1 MLAARN
7 KKANIGGLARDLGL
21 SGAALE
27 AFAYGHSGL
36 APDVL
41 RALAVHLFDGRA
53 EFDPAIDMLRPVE
66 REEAL
71 PLGIRPPP
79 ITEMMTLP
87 IYKAGPAPPS
97 PGMVTPAKP
106 KARRPGWVE

>member
-53 EFDPAIDMLRPVE
+53 EFDPAIDMLRAK
-66 REEAL
+66 REEPR
-71 PLGIRPPP
+71 PLGIKPPP
-79 ITEMMTLP
+79 ITETMTLP
-87 IYKAGPAPPS
+87 TYRAGPAPAQTGYRP
-97 PGMVTPAKP
+97 PPR
-106 KARRPGWVE
+106 KARRAGWVE